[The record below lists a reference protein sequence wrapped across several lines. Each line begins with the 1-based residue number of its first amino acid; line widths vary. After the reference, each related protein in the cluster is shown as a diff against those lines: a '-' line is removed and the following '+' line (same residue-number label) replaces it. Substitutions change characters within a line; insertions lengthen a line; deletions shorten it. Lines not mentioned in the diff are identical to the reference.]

1 MFKVIIPVD
10 KTTTKV
16 EYFETPRYIFKQ
28 TNGVIITT
36 DDASKAD
43 GILSADGSVIY
54 SFANKALGEDENYT
68 NVDMYEIGM
77 NTYIKETSDN
87 IVSTNDQ
94 VTETQTALADVYE
107 QQTENTDQITEA
119 QTALADVYEQQTSN
133 TDQITEVQSAV
144 CDIYELVSTLTP
156 STDTDAS
163 DKSDSSDSSKT
174 E

>member
-1 MFKVIIPVD
+1 MFKVIIPVN
-10 KTTTKV
+10 KTTKKV

-54 SFANKALGEDENYT
+54 SFTNKALGEDTNYT
-68 NVDMYEIGM
+68 NVDMYEIDT

-87 IVSTNDQ
+87 MTSTNDQ

-107 QQTENTDQITEA
+107 QQTSNTDQITEA
-119 QTALADVYEQQTSN
+119 QTALVDVYEQQASN
-133 TDQITEVQSAV
+133 TDQITEVQTAV

-156 STDTDAS
+156 NTDTDTTTDAN
-163 DKSDSSDSSKT
+163 KDSNTTK
-174 E
+174 

>member
-36 DDASKAD
+36 DDPSKAD
-43 GILSADGSVIY
+43 GILSADNSVIY
-54 SFANKALGEDENYT
+54 SFADKALGEDENYT
-68 NVDMYEIGM
+68 NVIMYEISM
-77 NTYIKETSDN
+77 NSYIKETAATIESA
-87 IVSTNDQ
+87 NDQ

-107 QQTENTDQITEA
+107 QQTSNTDQITET

-144 CDIYELVSTLTP
+144 CDIYELVSTLAAG
-156 STDTDAS
+156 DV
-163 DKSDSSDSSKT
+163 T

>member
-1 MFKVIIPVD
+1 MFKVIIPVS
-10 KTTTKV
+10 KTTKKV

-54 SFANKALGEDENYT
+54 SFANKALGEDTNYT
-68 NVDMYEIGM
+68 NVDMYEIDT

-87 IVSTNDQ
+87 MTSTNDQ
-94 VTETQTALADVYE
+94 VTET
-107 QQTENTDQITEA
+107 EA
-119 QTALADVYEQQTSN
+119 QTALVYVYEQQASN
-133 TDQITEVQSAV
+133 TDQITEVQTAV

-156 STDTDAS
+156 DTDTDTTTDAT
-163 DKSDSSDSSKT
+163 KDSNTTK
-174 E
+174 

>member
-36 DDASKAD
+36 DDVSKAD

-54 SFANKALGEDENYT
+54 SFADKALGEDENYT
-68 NVDMYEIGM
+68 NVDMYEISM

-87 IVSTNDQ
+87 MQETSDQ

-119 QTALADVYEQQTSN
+119 QTALVDVYEQQATN
-133 TDQITEVQSAV
+133 TDQITEVQEALADV
-144 CDIYELVSTLTP
+144 YELVSTLTDT
-156 STDTDAS
+156 ST
-163 DKSDSSDSSKT
+163 
-174 E
+174 EE